1 MYAADHFICRSSH
14 SVPLTQFS
22 HRQDDPSAEKTLQA
36 MSHATIAHLS
46 SRFRSWYHHPSLL
59 GEMAGPA
66 LNDIKLE
73 MGKIIEGQKSKKSF
87 NLYSC
92 HDVTL
97 LAILYAVRLGGLF
110 SSEESLTTGL
120 YTSLTNLKEDR
131 FTRWP
136 TYATCLTFELIRV
149 QEKGKEDAFIVKL
162 WMNEPPIP
170 ELNIVSIPTTTSLS
184 QNKGHLTISDFEGL
198 VYNIN
203 KARAN

>member
-1 MYAADHFICRSSH
+1 MYAADHFICRASH

-36 MSHATIAHLS
+36 MSHATIAHLT

-66 LNDIKLE
+66 LNDIKIE
-73 MGKIIEGQKSKKSF
+73 MRKIIEGQQSKNTF

-120 YTSLTNLKEDR
+120 NTSLIDLKEDR

-136 TYATCLTFELIRV
+136 NYATCLTFELIRV
-149 QEKGKEDAFIVKL
+149 REPVKEDEFIVKL
-162 WMNEPPIP
+162 WMNEPTIP
-170 ELNIVSIPTTTSLS
+170 EFNIVSIPTTTSLS
-184 QNKGHLTISDFEGL
+184 QHKGDMTISDFEGL